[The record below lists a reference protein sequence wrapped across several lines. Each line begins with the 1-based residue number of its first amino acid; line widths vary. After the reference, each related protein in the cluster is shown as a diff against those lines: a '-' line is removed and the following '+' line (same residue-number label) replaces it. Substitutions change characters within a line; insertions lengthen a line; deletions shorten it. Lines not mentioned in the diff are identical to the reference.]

1 MMIFDDDEDEDESE
15 IFFFGEALFR
25 IDMRALRR
33 ALSRA
38 LRAKNASEDVEN
50 TSSSSTK

>member
-1 MMIFDDDEDEDESE
+1 MMIFDDDESE
-15 IFFFGEALFR
+15 IFFFTEALFR
-25 IDMRALRR
+25 IDMRALR

-38 LRAKNASEDVEN
+38 LRTKSASEDVEN

>member
-15 IFFFGEALFR
+15 VFFFAEALFR
-25 IDMRALRR
+25 IDMRALRET
-33 ALSRA
+33 LSRA
-38 LRAKNASEDVEN
+38 LRAEDASEDVEN

>member
-1 MMIFDDDEDEDESE
+1 MMIFDDDENEDESE
-15 IFFFGEALFR
+15 IFFFAEALFR
-25 IDMRALRR
+25 IDMK

-38 LRAKNASEDVEN
+38 LRAKDASEDVEN